1 MNVYVESNFLLEL
14 ALEQEDREHCSVIL
28 EHARTGRVRLLVP
41 AYALLEPYETLT
53 RRVREWERLGR
64 EVQAEFGQLRRNAQL
79 AADVDALKELTVRAV
94 KLARDS
100 HEAARSLLLSAATV
114 LPISAET
121 LQKAE
126 ALRVSLGMEL
136 PDAVMLASVLLD
148 LDRAGGD
155 SLFVNKNTKD
165 FADPSVQTEL
175 RQRRCRY
182 IGSFGAAVAAI
193 RAAAARDAGT

>member
-14 ALEQEDREHCSVIL
+14 ALEQEDREHCSTIL
-28 EHARTGRVRLLVP
+28 EYARAERIRLVVP

-64 EVQAEFGQLRRNAQL
+64 EVQSEFGQLRRNPQL
-79 AADVDALKELTVRAV
+79 ASDVDALRELTVRAV
-94 KLARDS
+94 KLARDG
-100 HEAARSLLLSAATV
+100 HEAARTALRSAATV

-121 LQKAE
+121 LQRAE
-126 ALRVSLGMEL
+126 SFRVTLGMEL
-136 PDAVMLASVLLD
+136 PDAVMLASVLID
-148 LDRAGGD
+148 LDGTSGE

-165 FADPSVQTEL
+165 FADPSVQAEL

-182 IGSFGAAVAAI
+182 IGNFGG
-193 RAAAARDAGT
+193 AAAAIGATIARAPET